1 MDDVDI
7 DNEFLNDN
15 FQEEIKNTQ
24 SLKSD
29 SYNNE
34 ENLYE
39 LNDDTFQI
47 STNTK
52 DNRTNDYSKL
62 GRQTKSKNNN
72 NNIFMETPQNKS
84 IYNNYNNIN
93 VNEDISGISLL
104 KELEEQWNNIEKQ
117 KMSYYNRNKG
127 DESKSTNSNT
137 KNNSKYEKYKYLK
150 EFVELK
156 KNKFLSMRQK
166 AKNIRENDQ
175 EIEQFFLIKFK
186 EMEKYKIIDNNLKK
200 QIEIR
205 QQEKMNEDMNQ
216 NTDDNNYNE
225 NNYENYE
232 KNDSNQNIKD
242 KYQLNYNYD
251 DFNNANEYNN
261 KYNKYYEDEKSQQRT
276 NNIFNKKSYIQNN
289 NNPGNKNIFYE
300 NIGSGNPELDDLI
313 YETPARNNNNILY
326 NNQINDKNMIQN
338 MNMNMNLNNIE
349 ENKNNNISIQNI
361 YKSQKNLISGKLIEK
376 MKNLF
381 EEING
386 QNSQRSKN
394 EAKMNSNNNIRKQTN
409 SYESGVLGIN
419 NISII
424 NHDYTDND
432 ILMNIRNTS
441 NANTTKNKNKKDINL
456 IGDSNKSININL
468 NFDYSNNIMNNSTN
482 YNKYKN
488 KDSSFIKNNNIE
500 KSMNDNSIN
509 ISKNIFIQENNDEL
523 SSLQKNFDDIMNKI
537 KSGYNNVNSTKNS
550 NKYNLMDNNDNNG
563 INNDDNEDREFDKY
577 FEELS
582 KEAKIKV
589 KQNKGGVGENQVN
602 KYEFGSGEN
611 KIKNKIKES
620 SEYLNKFVSE
630 MNQNKNRFKQR
641 MMAINNNLNNIKI
654 KGDRQRSLSGY
665 KLSRVNLKNN
675 FNENI

>member
-1 MDDVDI
+1 MDDADI

-52 DNRTNDYSKL
+52 DNRANDNSKFL
-62 GRQTKSKNNN
+62 GRQTKSQNKINNN
-72 NNIFMETPQNKS
+72 NETSIFMETPQNKN
-84 IYNNYNNIN
+84 IYNNYNN

-104 KELEEQWNNIEKQ
+104 KELEDQWNNVEKQ
-117 KMSYYNRNKG
+117 KMSYYSRNKG

-137 KNNSKYEKYKYLK
+137 KNNSKAEKYKYLK

-216 NTDDNNYNE
+216 NTEDNNNE
-225 NNYENYE
+225 NNYENY
-232 KNDSNQNIKD
+232 DSQKNIKGN
-242 KYQLNYNYD
+242 YQLNYNYD
-251 DFNNANEYNN
+251 DYNNINEYNN
-261 KYNKYYEDEKSQQRT
+261 KYYENEKNQQRA
-276 NNIFNKKSYIQNN
+276 NNIINKKSFGHNGEWMYNN
-289 NNPGNKNIFYE
+289 KRNEPGNKNIFYE
-300 NIGSGNPELDDLI
+300 NIGNGNPELDDLI
-313 YETPARNNNNILY
+313 YETPARNSNYIFNNN
-326 NNQINDKNMIQN
+326 NQMNDKNMNIN
-338 MNMNMNLNNIE
+338 MNMNINNIE
-349 ENKNNNISIQNI
+349 ENKNNNIQNI

-394 EAKMNSNNNIRKQTN
+394 ESKMPNNNNKKQIK
-409 SYESGVLGIN
+409 SYESGVFGIN
-419 NISII
+419 SINII

-432 ILMNIRNTS
+432 ILMNIRN
-441 NANTTKNKNKKDINL
+441 NTNKKEANL
-456 IGDSNKSININL
+456 IGDSNKSINLNL
-468 NFDYSNNIMNNSTN
+468 NFDYSNNIMNNSTT
-482 YNKYKN
+482 YNKYIN

-500 KSMNDNSIN
+500 KSLNDNSIN
-509 ISKNIFIQENNDEL
+509 KNIFIQENNDEL
-523 SSLQKNFDDIMNKI
+523 SSLQKNFDDIMSKI
-537 KSGYNNVNSTKNS
+537 KSGYNNGNSTKNS
-550 NKYNLMDNNDNNG
+550 NKYNFKDNNDNNG
-563 INNDDNEDREFDKY
+563 VNDDNEDKEFDKY

-589 KQNKGGVGENQVN
+589 KQNKGEVVENQIN
-602 KYEFGSGEN
+602 KYEFGEN
-611 KIKNKIKES
+611 KLKNKIKES

-641 MMAINNNLNNIKI
+641 MMAINNNLSNIKI
-654 KGDRQRSLSGY
+654 KGGSQQRSLSGY

>member
-52 DNRTNDYSKL
+52 DNRSNDNSKFL
-62 GRQTKSKNNN
+62 GRQMKSQNNN
-72 NNIFMETPQNKS
+72 NSKSNYNIENNVFLETPQNKK
-84 IYNNYNNIN
+84 IYNNYNN

-137 KNNSKYEKYKYLK
+137 KNNSRYEKYKYLK
-150 EFVELK
+150 DFIELK

-205 QQEKMNEDMNQ
+205 QQEKMSEELNQ
-216 NTDDNNYNE
+216 NTDDNNNE
-225 NNYENYE
+225 NYYENYG
-232 KNDSNQNIKD
+232 SNQNIKE

-251 DFNNANEYNN
+251 NYNNNINEYNY
-261 KYNKYYEDEKSQQRT
+261 KHYEDEKNQQRA
-276 NNIFNKKSYIQNN
+276 NNIFNKKSFFKNGEGNINEQINE
-289 NNPGNKNIFYE
+289 PGNKNIFYE
-300 NIGSGNPELDDLI
+300 NIGNGNPELDDLI
-313 YETPARNNNNILY
+313 YETPARNSNNIFNNN
-326 NNQINDKNMIQN
+326 QVNDKNIYL
-338 MNMNMNLNNIE
+338 NMNLNNIE
-349 ENKNNNISIQNI
+349 EYKNNNINFQNM
-361 YKSQKNLISGKLIEK
+361 QKNVISGKLIEK

-394 EAKMNSNNNIRKQTN
+394 EPKIFNNNNEKQKTP
-409 SYESGVLGIN
+409 YESGVLGIN
-419 NISII
+419 SINLI

-432 ILMNIRNTS
+432 ILMNIRN
-441 NANTTKNKNKKDINL
+441 NTNKKDVNY

-468 NFDYSNNIMNNSTN
+468 NFDYNNNIMNNIKN

-488 KDSSFIKNNNIE
+488 KDSSFIKNNMIE
-500 KSMNDNSIN
+500 KSLNDNSIN
-509 ISKNIFIQENNDEL
+509 KNIFIQESNDEL
-523 SSLQKNFDDIMNKI
+523 SSLQKNFDDIMSKI
-537 KSGYNNVNSTKNS
+537 KSGNQ
-550 NKYNLMDNNDNNG
+550 NKYNFMDNTDNNG
-563 INNDDNEDREFDKY
+563 INDDNEDREFDKY

-589 KQNKGGVGENQVN
+589 KQNKGGENQIN
-602 KYEFGSGEN
+602 KYEFGEN

-654 KGDRQRSLSGY
+654 SGGSRQRSLSGY
-665 KLSRVNLKNN
+665 KLSHVHLKNN
-675 FNENI
+675 YNGNI